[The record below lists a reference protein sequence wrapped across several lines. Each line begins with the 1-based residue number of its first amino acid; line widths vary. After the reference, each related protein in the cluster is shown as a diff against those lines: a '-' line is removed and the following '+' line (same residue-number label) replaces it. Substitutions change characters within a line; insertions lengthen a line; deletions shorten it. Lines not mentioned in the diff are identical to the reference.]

1 MACTSTVLA
10 SELSLLVYCQKQICR
25 PYQLGKEVVCDGNCT
40 GAVAFYILQMM
51 LERPAHRCI
60 QSVYVFAP

>member
-1 MACTSTVLA
+1 MLA
-10 SELSLLVYCQKQICR
+10 SQLSLLVCCQKRICR

-51 LERPAHRCI
+51 LERPAHKHI
-60 QSVYVFAP
+60 QSVCFLAP